1 MRVRSTAA
9 RAEVHGA
16 LRLDRR
22 GSLGFTLIEVL
33 IIMGI
38 VALLIGSVITG
49 LGASR
54 QAQAARVTN
63 QLANTI
69 RFAYNKARVTG
80 TYYRLLI
87 DIDKNSFTLQRGDDR
102 MYLPATDRYGR
113 TVAIDPGKVREREER
128 DKRAEENYNR
138 SLQARVLDAVKGA
151 PVGKPGQ
158 TASPLG
164 QPMASVAP
172 APGAAG
178 QPGKAPTPGAPGQP
192 AAAGATKPGTTTP
205 TTGTPDKYITPPKK
219 VPRRKPPIFG
229 AFEDDNSLSELKK
242 PFKFPPEIKVVAV
255 RTAEDL
261 KPLTKGEASLYFFP
275 QGHTQLAHI
284 HVQEVEHPENEFTII
299 IKPLTGRV
307 EIKEGH
313 VDLALPEDPSA
324 VRDDLGKKMNRRA
337 F

>member
-1 MRVRSTAA
+1 MAMRSRHTAA
-9 RAEVHGA
+9 R
-16 LRLDRR
+16 RRR

-33 IIMGI
+33 VVMGI
-38 VALLIGSVITG
+38 LALLIGSVITG
-49 LGASR
+49 LGASK
-54 QAQAARVTN
+54 QAQVARVTN

-87 DIDKNSFTLQRGDDR
+87 DIDKNSFTMQRGDDR

-113 TVAIDPGKVREREER
+113 IVVIDPGKVKEREER

-158 TASPLG
+158 TMGPLG
-164 QPMASVAP
+164 QPMASVAQGTGTP
-172 APGAAG
+172 G
-178 QPGKAPTPGAPGQP
+178 QPTKAGAPGQP
-192 AAAGATKPGTTTP
+192 AAAGAAKPGTTP
-205 TTGTPDKYITPPKK
+205 SQASSLDKYITPPKK

-229 AFEDDNSLSELKK
+229 AFEDDNSLSELRK
-242 PFKFPPEIKVVAV
+242 PFKFPPEVKVTAV

-261 KPLTKGEASLYFFP
+261 KPITKGEASLYFFP
-275 QGHTQLAHI
+275 QGHTQQAHI
-284 HVQEVEHPENEFTII
+284 HVQEVANPENEFTII
-299 IKPLTGRV
+299 VKPLTGRV
-307 EIKEGH
+307 EVKEGH
-313 VDLALPEDPSA
+313 IDLALPDDPTSI
-324 VRDDLGKKMNRRA
+324 RDDLGKKMNRRA

>member
-1 MRVRSTAA
+1 MRSPTTAA
-9 RAEVHGA
+9 R
-16 LRLDRR
+16 RRR

-33 IIMGI
+33 VVMGI
-38 VALLIGSVITG
+38 LALLIGSVITG
-49 LGASR
+49 LGASK
-54 QAQAARVTN
+54 QAQVARVTN

-87 DIDKNSFTLQRGDDR
+87 DIDKNSFTMQRGDDR

-113 TVAIDPGKVREREER
+113 IVMVDPGKVREKEER

-158 TASPLG
+158 TMGPLG
-164 QPMASVAP
+164 QPMAGVSQGTGTP
-172 APGAAG
+172 G
-178 QPGKAPTPGAPGQP
+178 QPTKAGTPGAPGQP
-192 AAAGATKPGTTTP
+192 AAAGAAKPGTTP
-205 TTGTPDKYITPPKK
+205 PSGQSLDKYITPPKK

-229 AFEDDNSLSELKK
+229 AFEDDNSLSELRK
-242 PFKFPPEIKVVAV
+242 PFKFPPEVKVVAV

-261 KPLTKGEASLYFFP
+261 KPITKGEASLYFFP

-284 HVQEVEHPENEFTII
+284 HVQEVANPENEFTII
-299 IKPLTGRV
+299 VKPLTGRV
-307 EIKEGH
+307 EVKEGH
-313 VDLALPEDPSA
+313 VDLALPEDPMA
-324 VRDDLGKKMNRRA
+324 IRDDLGKKMNRRA

>member
-1 MRVRSTAA
+1 MRVGFTAA
-9 RAEVHGA
+9 RG
-16 LRLDRR
+16 RR

-33 IIMGI
+33 VVMGI
-38 VALLIGSVITG
+38 LALLIGSVITG
-49 LGASR
+49 LGASK
-54 QAQAARVTN
+54 QAQVARVTN

-113 TVAIDPGKVREREER
+113 IVTIDPGKVKEKEER

-158 TASPLG
+158 TTGPLG
-164 QPMASVAP
+164 QPMASVS
-172 APGAAG
+172 PGA
-178 QPGKAPTPGAPGQP
+178 GAPGQP
-192 AAAGATKPGTTTP
+192 AKPGATPGTPAQPGTAAKPGTTPSSTAM
-205 TTGTPDKYITPPKK
+205 PDKYITPPKK

-229 AFEDDNSLSELKK
+229 AFDDDNSLSELKK
-242 PFKFPPEIKVVAV
+242 PFKFPPEVKVIAV

-261 KPLTKGEASLYFFP
+261 KPITKGEASLFFFP
-275 QGHTQLAHI
+275 QGHTQQAHI
-284 HVQEVEHPENEFTII
+284 HVQEVANPENEFTII
-299 IKPLTGRV
+299 VKPLTGRV

-313 VDLALPEDPSA
+313 VDLALPEDPTSI
-324 VRDDLGKKMNRRA
+324 RDDLGKKMNRRA

>member
-1 MRVRSTAA
+1 M
-9 RAEVHGA
+9 
-16 LRLDRR
+16 
-22 GSLGFTLIEVL
+22 IEVL
-33 IIMGI
+33 VIMGI
-38 VALLIGSVITG
+38 LALLIGSVLTG
-49 LGASR
+49 LGAGK
-54 QAQAARVTN
+54 QAQVARVTN

-113 TVAIDPGKVREREER
+113 IVVIDPGKVKEKEER

-158 TASPLG
+158 TMGPLG
-164 QPMASVAP
+164 QPMASVT
-172 APGAAG
+172 PGTGTPG
-178 QPGKAPTPGAPGQP
+178 QPGQPGQPAKSGTTPGAPGQP
-192 AAAGATKPGTTTP
+192 AGAAKPGTTP
-205 TTGTPDKYITPPKK
+205 PSTTTQPDKYITPPKK

-229 AFEDDNSLSELKK
+229 AFDDDNSLSELKK
-242 PFKFPPEIKVVAV
+242 PFKFPAEVKVIAV

-261 KPLTKGEASLYFFP
+261 KPITKGEASLYFFP

-284 HVQEVEHPENEFTII
+284 HVQEVANPENEFTII
-299 IKPLTGRV
+299 VKPLTGRV
-307 EIKEGH
+307 EVKDGH
-313 VDLALPEDPSA
+313 VDLALPEDPTSI
-324 VRDDLGKKMNRRA
+324 RDDLGKKMNRRA

>member
-1 MRVRSTAA
+1 MAMRSRHTAA
-9 RAEVHGA
+9 RG
-16 LRLDRR
+16 RR

-33 IIMGI
+33 VVMGI
-38 VALLIGSVITG
+38 LALLIGSVITG
-49 LGASR
+49 LGASK
-54 QAQAARVTN
+54 QAQVARVTN

-87 DIDKNSFTLQRGDDR
+87 DIDKNSFTMQRGDDR

-113 TVAIDPGKVREREER
+113 IVVIDPGKVKEREER

-158 TASPLG
+158 TMGPMG
-164 QPMASVAP
+164 QPMASVAQGTGTP
-172 APGAAG
+172 G
-178 QPGKAPTPGAPGQP
+178 QPTKAGTPGAPATPGQP
-192 AAAGATKPGTTTP
+192 AAAGAAKPGTTP
-205 TTGTPDKYITPPKK
+205 SSGQSLDKYITPPKK

-229 AFEDDNSLSELKK
+229 AFEDDNSLSELRK
-242 PFKFPPEIKVVAV
+242 PFKFPAEVKVIAV

-261 KPLTKGEASLYFFP
+261 KPITKGEASLYFFP

-284 HVQEVEHPENEFTII
+284 HVQEVANPENEFTII
-299 IKPLTGRV
+299 VKPLTGRV
-307 EIKEGH
+307 EVKEGH
-313 VDLALPEDPSA
+313 IDLALQEDPTA
-324 VRDDLGKKMNRRA
+324 IRDDLGKKMNRRA

>member
-1 MRVRSTAA
+1 MRSRHTAA
-9 RAEVHGA
+9 
-16 LRLDRR
+16 RR

-33 IIMGI
+33 VVMGI
-38 VALLIGSVITG
+38 LALLIGSVITG
-49 LGASR
+49 LGASK
-54 QAQAARVTN
+54 QAQVARVTN

-87 DIDKNSFTLQRGDDR
+87 DIDKNSFTMQRGDDR

-113 TVAIDPGKVREREER
+113 IVVIDPGKVKEREER

-158 TASPLG
+158 TMGPLG
-164 QPMASVAP
+164 QPMASVAQGTGTP
-172 APGAAG
+172 G
-178 QPGKAPTPGAPGQP
+178 QPTKAGTPGAPATP
-192 AAAGATKPGTTTP
+192 AAAGAAKPGTTP
-205 TTGTPDKYITPPKK
+205 SSGQSLDKYITPPKK

-229 AFEDDNSLSELKK
+229 AFEDDNSLSELRK
-242 PFKFPPEIKVVAV
+242 PFKFPAEVKVIAV

-261 KPLTKGEASLYFFP
+261 KPITKGEASLYFFP

-284 HVQEVEHPENEFTII
+284 HVQEVANPENEFTII
-299 IKPLTGRV
+299 VKPLTGRV
-307 EIKEGH
+307 EVKEGH
-313 VDLALPEDPSA
+313 IDLALQEDPTSI
-324 VRDDLGKKMNRRA
+324 RDDLGKKMNRRA

>member
-1 MRVRSTAA
+1 MRRRLTAA
-9 RAEVHGA
+9 SA
-16 LRLDRR
+16 RR

-33 IIMGI
+33 VIMGI

-49 LGASR
+49 LGAGK
-54 QAQAARVTN
+54 QAEVARVTN

-80 TYYRLLI
+80 SYYRLLI
-87 DIDKNSFTLQRGDDR
+87 DLDKGSFTLQRGDDR

-113 TVAIDPGKVREREER
+113 VVAIDPGKEKEREER
-128 DKRAEENYNR
+128 DKRAEETYNR

-158 TASPLG
+158 TATPIG
-164 QPMASVAP
+164 QPIGGGSAAKGAGDAKGAGTSGQAGDSSSSAP
-172 APGAAG
+172 L
-178 QPGKAPTPGAPGQP
+178 
-192 AAAGATKPGTTTP
+192 
-205 TTGTPDKYITPPKK
+205 DKYITPPKK

-242 PFKFPPEIKVVAV
+242 PFSFPPEIKVIAV
-255 RTAEDL
+255 RTAQDI
-261 KPLTKGEASLYFFP
+261 KPIVEGEASLFFFP
-275 QGHTQLAHI
+275 QGHTQQAHI
-284 HVQEVEHPENEFTII
+284 HVQEVANPDNEFTII
-299 IKPLTGRV
+299 VKALTGQV

-313 VDLALPEDPSA
+313 VDLALPDDPMA
-324 VRDDLGKKMNRRA
+324 IRDDLGKKMNRRS